1 MIQSVVIVPLKS
13 IEYSNTKEHLGSQSE
28 NEYSDDNDYLV
39 CFFKGGA

>member
-13 IEYSNTKEHLGSQSE
+13 IEHLGSQSE

-39 CFFKGGA
+39 CFSKGGA